1 MAISCLSGCSALSE
15 NLIFSP
21 KSAHLKTSLHHQA
34 IAKNILHKTLPEICP
49 KYPMKDATYKNNIS
63 NHLSQSA
70 YRNAGAKI
78 ASMAYEL
85 THAPGIELMR
95 TRYCIRFELGLKFES
110 KYFKGQVHITEM
122 TCNVIILFEPCR
134 G

>member
-1 MAISCLSGCSALSE
+1 
-15 NLIFSP
+15 
-21 KSAHLKTSLHHQA
+21 
-34 IAKNILHKTLPEICP
+34 
-49 KYPMKDATYKNNIS
+49 MKDATYKNNIS
-63 NHLSQSA
+63 NHLSESA

-110 KYFKGQVHITEM
+110 KNFKGQVHITEM
-122 TCNVIILFEPCR
+122 TSNVIILFEPCR